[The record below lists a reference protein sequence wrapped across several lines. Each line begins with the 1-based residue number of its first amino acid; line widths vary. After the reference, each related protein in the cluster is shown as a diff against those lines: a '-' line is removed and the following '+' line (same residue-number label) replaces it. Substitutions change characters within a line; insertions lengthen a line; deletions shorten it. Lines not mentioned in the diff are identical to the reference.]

1 MSTSKFALT
10 LLAAAMACPAASAAT
25 LTTTVSKENKT
36 IVMLTGEIVESDA
49 EKLKAIIQSAN
60 EAGRLVSGIRF
71 NSLGG
76 NLLEGVKLA
85 SIIRYGKISTVVANG
100 AKCASAC
107 FLAFAAGAQKFAS
120 YTASVGVHGASDSVG
135 RESGDATVS
144 MARVVK
150 ELGVPEGIIGKMVVT
165 RPDDIVWLSP
175 DDLRSM
181 GTSMTGKPVQIA
193 PDQSVASQPPMQLAP
208 STKAVVPQ
216 SPAPKKWTDVV
227 DAAFAI
233 SREQNGG
240 RPHTGRQCQPKLKV
254 CTTAIF
260 FKAKDGKEIM
270 IKETEDM
277 NGKLLSHEICRFNDF
292 KDVRTCDNWDDG
304 STHRDMQD
312 ANGDWQKIADE

>member
-1 MSTSKFALT
+1 MSTGRLALA
-10 LLAAAMACPAASAAT
+10 LLAAVAVCPVSAAT
-25 LTTTVSKENKT
+25 FTTTVSKENKT
-36 IVMLTGEIVESDA
+36 IVMLTGEIVEGDA

-107 FLAFAAGAQKFAS
+107 FVAFAAGAQKFAS

-144 MARVVK
+144 MARIVK

-165 RPDDIVWLSP
+165 RPDDIVWLGP

-181 GTSMTGKPVQIA
+181 GTSMTGKPVQVA
-193 PDQSVASQPPMQLAP
+193 PDQSIATQSPMQLAP
-208 STKAVVPQ
+208 SARATVPQ
-216 SPAPKKWTDVV
+216 SPTPKKWSDVV
-227 DAAFAI
+227 NTAFAI

-240 RPHTGRQCQPKLKV
+240 QPQMGRQCQPKLKV

-260 FKAKDGKEIM
+260 FKGKDGKDVIV
-270 IKETEDM
+270 KVTEDI
-277 NGKLLSHEICRFNDF
+277 NGKHLSHEICSFNDF
-292 KDVRTCDNWDDG
+292 KDVRTCVDWDDG

-312 ANGDWQKIADE
+312 ANGDWQKVADE

>member
-1 MSTSKFALT
+1 MSTGRLVLA
-10 LLAAAMACPAASAAT
+10 LLAAVAVCPASAAT
-25 LTTTVSKENKT
+25 FTTTVSKENKT
-36 IVMLTGEIVESDA
+36 IVMLTGEIVEGDA

-107 FLAFAAGAQKFAS
+107 FIVFAAGTQKFVS
-120 YTASVGVHGASDSVG
+120 YTASVGVHGASDRGG

-144 MARVVK
+144 MARMVK

-165 RPDDIVWLSP
+165 RPDDIVWLDP

-181 GTSMTGKPVQIA
+181 GTSMTGKPAQV
-193 PDQSVASQPPMQLAP
+193 PSDQSIASQPPMQLAP
-208 STKAVVPQ
+208 SAKAVVPA
-216 SPAPKKWTDVV
+216 PGPKKWSDVV
-227 DAAFAI
+227 EAAFAI

-240 RPHTGRQCQPKLKV
+240 QARTGRQCQPKLKV
-254 CTTAIF
+254 CVTAIF
-260 FKAKDGKEIM
+260 FKGKEDKDVMIM
-270 IKETEDM
+270 ATEDM
-277 NGKLLSHEICRFNDF
+277 NGKHLSHEICSFNDF
-292 KDVRTCDNWDDG
+292 NDVRTCVDWEDH
-304 STHRDMQD
+304 SAHRDMKD
-312 ANGDWQKIADE
+312 ANGDWQKVADE